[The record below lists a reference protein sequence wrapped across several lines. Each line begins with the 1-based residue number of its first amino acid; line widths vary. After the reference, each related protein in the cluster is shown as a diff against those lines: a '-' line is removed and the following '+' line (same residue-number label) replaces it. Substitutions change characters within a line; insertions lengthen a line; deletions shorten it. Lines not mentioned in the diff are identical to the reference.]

1 MDSSFFWV
9 EVKFSGDTRLK
20 VSVPLRKR
28 TRPAA
33 ASCLEARYCSCVCVC
48 PDACCYVKKKRFGG
62 EYECLTMNLYLAAE
76 RTLSR
81 DVMFSFDLT

>member
-9 EVKFSGDTRLK
+9 EVKFIGDTRLK

-33 ASCLEARYCSCVCVC
+33 ASCLEALYCSCVC